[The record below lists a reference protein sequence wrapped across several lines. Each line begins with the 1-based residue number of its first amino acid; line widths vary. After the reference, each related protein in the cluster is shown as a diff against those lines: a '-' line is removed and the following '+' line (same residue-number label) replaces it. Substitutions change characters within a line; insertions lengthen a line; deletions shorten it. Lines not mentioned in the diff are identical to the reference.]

1 MVVNLILNNGEPG
14 SNTLQLMPK
23 NALPYKFL
31 CQRVKTL
38 FWFMR
43 CFFVSKVF
51 CK

>member
-1 MVVNLILNNGEPG
+1 MVNLILYNGEPG

-31 CQRVKTL
+31 CQMGQTL
-38 FWFMR
+38 FWFVR
-43 CFFVSKVF
+43 YSFVFKVI